1 MLMLMIMMMTGRF
14 ERAMCVFGTMR
25 RKKCP
30 SCNARAKK
38 GDIRPIWA
46 PKLVA
51 TDTSA
56 RDEALA
62 KCQAEQ
68 NKRIKVHSC
77 TTTFCTD
84 RRRTHH
90 ILLVVF
96 VRRWRPKT
104 LV

>member
-1 MLMLMIMMMTGRF
+1 MIVGL
-14 ERAMCVFGTMR
+14 ERAVCIWGKTR

-68 NKRIKVHSC
+68 NKRIKVRSC
-77 TTTFCTD
+77 ANELLGPWRGLVTQYVLSFGFGFCYT
-84 RRRTHH
+84 
-90 ILLVVF
+90 LLAGGC
-96 VRRWRPKT
+96 
-104 LV
+104 